1 MFIRVWIRNF
11 NLETNLFSSLVSQE
25 LLSVTLDLWNLCKI
39 KWDKKTL
46 SLSSFSLLLL
56 ELMDMNRLIVWALG
70 FNSTFESTVNER
82 VNCVND

>member
-1 MFIRVWIRNF
+1 MFIKVWIRNF
-11 NLETNLFSSLVSQE
+11 NLVTNLFSSLVSQE

>member
-1 MFIRVWIRNF
+1 MFIKVWIRNF
-11 NLETNLFSSLVSQE
+11 NLVTNLFSSLVSQE
-25 LLSVTLDLWNLCKI
+25 LLSLTLDLWNLCKI